1 MGFARVMSTGAAVLA
16 VGGCTVLAVSLGRA
30 EVGHTVAGPGTTSPS
45 GAVSS
50 SIPALRRPDTGAVAG
65 SSALPGMSR
74 STNTLGSHSPPATSV
89 AVLSPAARTPGAR
102 RPNTGPGAPTGS
114 ARRAA
119 VAHTSAAPPKPARTS
134 RTPSTK
140 PPARPTSTAAPQRG
154 RSLPLPYS
162 TGSASRVI
170 TVVATHTYSTTAQ
183 LQAWQK
189 APGGGWL
196 RHGSAVT
203 AHVGSAG
210 LSSHPSE
217 YTSATPIGSFTLTQ
231 AFGRYSDPGTAL
243 PYLTTTPADWWISQA
258 GPLYNTHQRCSSN
271 CRFSQGAPNEHL
283 YYELPYYGYAVVIDY
298 NRSPVR
304 QGAGSAFFLHVSDGS
319 ATAGCVSIPQGTLVS
334 IMRWLSPGA
343 HPRILI
349 GVS

>member
-30 EVGHTVAGPGTTSPS
+30 EVGHTMAGPGTTSPTE
-45 GAVSS
+45 AVSS

-65 SSALPGMSR
+65 SSARSR
-74 STNTLGSHSPPATSV
+74 STNTLGSHSPPATSA
-89 AVLSPAARTPGAR
+89 AVLSPAARAPRGRGPNPGL
-102 RPNTGPGAPTGS
+102 GAPTGS

-119 VAHTSAAPPKPARTS
+119 VAHTSAAPKPARTS
-134 RTPSTK
+134 STPSTK
-140 PPARPTSTAAPQRG
+140 PARPTSTAAPQRG

-170 TVVATHTYSTTAQ
+170 TVVATHPYSTTAQ

-189 APGGGWL
+189 APGGGWV

-258 GPLYNTHQRCSSN
+258 GPLYNTRQRCWSH
-271 CRFSQGAPNEHL
+271 CHFSQGAPNEHL
-283 YYELPYYGYAVVIDY
+283 YYEMPYYGYAVVIDY